1 MRKIPICSVT
11 ELKDILTVF
20 YGIDFGD
27 TGIMGISG
35 IRDRLFDEYETIKV
49 IDKDEIERLRYRTEY
64 DNFLYD
70 DITECIDL
78 MALPDQFVLYTD

>member
-27 TGIMGISG
+27 ISIMGISG

-49 IDKDEIERLRYRTEY
+49 IDRDEIKRLRYRTGY

-70 DITECIDL
+70 DIIECMDL
-78 MALPDQFVLYTD
+78 TTLPDQFVLYVG